1 MCPCPNICLAAV
13 RSPHHSHQRP
23 PASLVAAV
31 VAHDPEAYGTLI
43 FLTSVTRPKLWRK
56 KSRRRDHW
64 TIYEPEKHIRS
75 PWALSWAQKS
85 MEFYKKWWL
94 FNWWTLCR
102 ILPTENWCEPS
113 ELQCPSRE
121 RPSKGVFTR
130 ILVGPPKKMAGTP
143 VSFKKF
149 WVITHIYNPGYMWIH
164 MTYDSY
170 DTYYTLW

>member
-1 MCPCPNICLAAV
+1 MPKH
-13 RSPHHSHQRP
+13 SPFCGEIPTPLP
-23 PASLVAAV
+23 PKATIGASLVAAV
-31 VAHDPEAYGTLI
+31 VAHDPEADGTLI
-43 FLTSVTRPKLWRK
+43 FLTSVTGQSCEEFHPVVEIELYMNLKNIFAALEPCHGPRNQWSFT
-56 KSRRRDHW
+56 KSGDFLIGGRF
-64 TIYEPEKHIRS
+64 
-75 PWALSWAQKS
+75 A
-85 MEFYKKWWL
+85 
-94 FNWWTLCR
+94 
-102 ILPTENWCEPS
+102 ILPTKIWCEPS

-149 WVITHIYNPGYMWIH
+149 WVITHIYNPAYMWIH